1 MPDTYV
7 YNPTEEQMKEEE
19 TETQMGKDISL
30 AFEDDE
36 DDDQIVSI
44 DHKNSN
50 VAHPSY
56 TIIPDRMMN
65 NVTVDNHQYN
75 YDSIMSSISGFEND
89 YNDLQT
95 ISRE

>member
-36 DDDQIVSI
+36 DDD
-44 DHKNSN
+44 
-50 VAHPSY
+50 
-56 TIIPDRMMN
+56 
-65 NVTVDNHQYN
+65 
-75 YDSIMSSISGFEND
+75 
-89 YNDLQT
+89 
-95 ISRE
+95 